1 MNPVTHAFVWLETR
15 LDEGLWFRRGLA
27 ITTIIIT
34 VQMTTWAAS
43 FANAALTS
51 KADLMGVAAV
61 IGAVSGV
68 PVVLL
73 TILFNKYVEARAKE
87 GP

>member
-1 MNPVTHAFVWLETR
+1 MNVATRAFVWIETR
-15 LDEGLWFRRGLA
+15 LDQGLWFRRGLA
-27 ITTIIIT
+27 VTTIIIT
-34 VQMTTWAAS
+34 VQMTTWAAKY
-43 FANAALTS
+43 ANLALAE

-73 TILFNKYVEARAKE
+73 TILFNKYVETREVK
-87 GP
+87 